1 MKNNLEGSSIS
12 VSLIIPIYNTEQF
25 IERCLRSVF
34 EQTFENV
41 EYILINDCTP
51 DKSIEVSERVI
62 KQYPDR
68 KVSIVNNQKNI
79 GLAGVRNI
87 GIKMAKG
94 EYIIFI
100 DSDDYVEPA
109 MLEEMYHKA
118 KVSSADIVIAD
129 YYVNYPQKQ
138 IYKKQV
144 APVQELNVPDGYC
157 LADYIVLIL
166 IN

>member
-79 GLAGVRNI
+79 GLAGVRNPGQEI
-87 GIKMAKG
+87 QVYYLLLGNT
-94 EYIIFI
+94 FI
-100 DSDDYVEPA
+100 S
-109 MLEEMYHKA
+109 L
-118 KVSSADIVIAD
+118 IVMIM
-129 YYVNYPQKQ
+129 
-138 IYKKQV
+138 
-144 APVQELNVPDGYC
+144 
-157 LADYIVLIL
+157 
-166 IN
+166 